1 MNKPIVENE
10 SINSTLSEGT
20 IKTSK
25 KANIPREILIFNSCP
40 EGNSKLGIKLD
51 FDASY
56 LGRLKFFNLVR
67 REPAGPMSPTFFA
80 SFSFFDAVIASL
92 LALPSCLYLRL
103 TISNES

>member
-25 KANIPREILIFNSCP
+25 KANIPKEILIFNSCP
-40 EGNSKLGIKLD
+40 EGNSKLGKKLD

-56 LGRLKFFNLVR
+56 LGRFKFFNLVR
-67 REPAGPMSPTFFA
+67 REPGFIFF
-80 SFSFFDAVIASL
+80 L
-92 LALPSCLYLRL
+92 
-103 TISNES
+103 

>member
-10 SINSTLSEGT
+10 SINSTPSLGT

-25 KANIPREILIFNSCP
+25 NANIPREILIFNSCP
-40 EGNSKLGIKLD
+40 EGNSKLGKKLD

-67 REPAGPMSPTFFA
+67 REPGPISPTLFS
-80 SFSFFDAVIASL
+80 SFYFFDAVIASL
-92 LALPSCLYLRL
+92 LALPSCLDLRL

>member
-20 IKTSK
+20 IKISK
-25 KANIPREILIFNSCP
+25 KVNIPREILIFNSCP
-40 EGNSKLGIKLD
+40 EGNSKLGKKLD

-56 LGRLKFFNLVR
+56 LGRFKFFNLVR
-67 REPAGPMSPTFFA
+67 REPGPMSPTFFA

-92 LALPSCLYLRL
+92 LALPSCLD
-103 TISNES
+103 